1 MWIHVP
7 VGRLGLRFHLFLPLV
22 VGGLCLV
29 SGDLWLRYILLLST
43 LLVHELAHALTAL
56 GLGHQ
61 RAVVSMWP
69 LFGRADVET
78 FPDRRAAL
86 VALSA
91 PAANLVCA
99 GAAYLAGGRPTLA
112 LGSAPLL
119 DLVQTAHLL
128 MGLVNLLPVPPVDGG
143 RALVALRPRV

>member
-7 VGRLGLRFHLFLPLV
+7 VGRLGLRFHLLLPLV
-22 VGGLCLV
+22 VGGLCLL

-43 LLVHELAHALTAL
+43 LLVHELAHALTAV

-61 RAVVSMWP
+61 RAVVSLWP
-69 LFGRADVET
+69 YFGRADVEK

-91 PAANLVCA
+91 PAANLICA
-99 GAAYLAGGRPTLA
+99 GAAFLAGGRPTLA

-119 DLVQTAHLL
+119 DLLQTAHLL
-128 MGLVNLLPVPPVDGG
+128 MGLVNLLPIPPVDGG
-143 RALVALRPRV
+143 RALVALRSRV